1 MDKIE
6 TDFFQNLTK
15 YKFSMV
21 SLHHYID
28 DVFII
33 WTHGL
38 QKLKSFLEDLNSY
51 YPNIKCTHESSKESI
66 SLQDLLVSFSDNRLL
81 TDLYI
86 KPTDRYQYLHYSFSH
101 SDYTRKSII
110 YSQTLRF
117 SRLCTKETEFM
128 QHKNEMKSSFLKGG
142 YLKSII

>member
-6 TDFFQNLTK
+6 TDFFKTQQST
-15 YKFSMV
+15 
-21 SLHHYID
+21 SLVWYHYID

-51 YPNIKCTHESSKESI
+51 CPNIKCTHESNKESI
-66 SLQDLLVSFSDNRLL
+66 SLLDLLVSFSDNRLL
-81 TDLYI
+81 TELYI
-86 KPTDRYQYLHYSFSH
+86 KSTDRHQYLHYSSSH
-101 SDYTRKSII
+101 SDYNKKLII
-110 YSQTLRF
+110 YSQTLRL
-117 SRLCTKETEFM
+117 SRLCTKETDFI

-142 YLKSII
+142 YLKAII